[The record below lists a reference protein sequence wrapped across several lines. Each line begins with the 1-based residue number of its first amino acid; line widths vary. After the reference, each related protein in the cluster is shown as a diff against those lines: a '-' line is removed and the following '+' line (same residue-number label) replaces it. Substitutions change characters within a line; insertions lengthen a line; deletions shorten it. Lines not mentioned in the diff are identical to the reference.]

1 MKPLRQW
8 KYRQLLLIPVI
19 VGFLVA
25 AFACELWHLVCDHE
39 FPDY

>member
-1 MKPLRQW
+1 MKPLHHW
-8 KYRQLLLIPVI
+8 NARQLLLIPVI

-25 AFACELWHLVCDHE
+25 AFACELWNLVFHYE